1 MTLMRPDKPC
11 RVRGMRGSMVISTQE
26 YATDAVGAS
35 VPSVTS
41 TVSDVPCRLDV
52 MSPGEAL
59 RYGYSRD
66 ESVYRLT
73 CSVRAPT
80 GADIRL
86 DHNQFVTVT
95 DGEFTAEEFSV
106 QGVGKPEGSSGMQ
119 TVIVKR
125 RGR

>member
-1 MTLMRPDKPC
+1 MTLLKPDKPC
-11 RVRGMRGSMVISTQE
+11 RVRGMRGSMTISTQE
-26 YATDAVGAS
+26 WTTDDAGAA

-41 TVSDVPCRLDV
+41 TVVDVPCRLDV

-73 CSVRAPT
+73 CPVRSPA
-80 GADIRL
+80 GVDIRL

-95 DGEFTAEEFSV
+95 NGEFTGEKFSV

-119 TVIVKR
+119 TVVVKR